1 MGLWSKMPLPRH
13 RPNPPETDENNPKA
27 LFLAGKAGIVAAMKN
42 RADHYLPISRGLG
55 LLSLLLLSR
64 L

>member
-1 MGLWSKMPLPRH
+1 MHLPKPLPSL
-13 RPNPPETDENNPKA
+13 PETEQNRSKA
-27 LFLAGKAGIVAAMKN
+27 LFLAGKAVIVAPMKN
-42 RADHYLPISRGLG
+42 RADQYQPISRGLG

>member
-1 MGLWSKMPLPRH
+1 MSKMPRLR
-13 RPNPPETDENNPKA
+13 RPQNQPETDKNRPKA
-27 LFLAGKAGIVAAMKN
+27 LFLAGKTAIVAAMKN
-42 RADHYLPISRGLG
+42 RADQYQPISRGLG

>member
-1 MGLWSKMPLPRH
+1 MGLWSKMHPPSP

-27 LFLAGKAGIVAAMKN
+27 LFLAGKAVIVAPMTN
-42 RADHYLPISRGLG
+42 RADHNLPISRGLG
-55 LLSLLLLSR
+55 LPSLLLLSR